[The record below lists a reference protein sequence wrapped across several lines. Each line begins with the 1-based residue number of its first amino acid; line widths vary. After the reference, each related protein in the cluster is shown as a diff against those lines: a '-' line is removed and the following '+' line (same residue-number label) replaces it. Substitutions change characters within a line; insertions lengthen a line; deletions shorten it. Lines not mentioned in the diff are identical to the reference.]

1 MSWGATAYTPIITY
15 NEPPFGFAEQP
26 NPTDFPTCN
35 QNPWSTAQRMK
46 RDIQDGLKEQ
56 ENRRRLN
63 VGDLEDYTYGYDM
76 DYDQAKQLRCAQQHQ
91 QVMYDGNGDMDKHYN
106 VSMIEGF
113 TDVLNVNNVLLVLVL
128 IGAVVYFKKR
138 LL

>member
-35 QNPWSTAQRMK
+35 QNPWSTAQRVR
-46 RDIQDGLKEQ
+46 RDIQDGLKDQ

-63 VGDLEDYTYGYDM
+63 IDDLDDFTYGYDI
-76 DYDQAKQLRCAQQHQ
+76 DYAQAKQLRCAEQIGF
-91 QVMYDGNGDMDKHYN
+91 DGYGGDMDKHYSD
-106 VSMIEGF
+106 SMIEKF
-113 TDVLNVNNVLLVLVL
+113 TDILGAGVNLTSVLVVAVLLAALYY
-128 IGAVVYFKKR
+128 IKR
-138 LL
+138 